1 MAETQIEWTDATWN
15 PVAGCTIVSAGC
27 TNCYAMEMARRLQ
40 AMDVAK
46 YKGLT
51 RRSGKR
57 TIWNGI
63 VREDKSALDI
73 PLRWK
78 KPKKIFVNSMSD
90 LFHEGIS
97 DAFILKVW
105 NVMRATP
112 HHHYQILTKRP
123 ERMGA
128 IVSKL
133 ISDVLPNVWLG
144 TSIESAEVVERVE
157 HLRAAPAAIRFI
169 SFEPL
174 IGAVGQIDLSNI
186 HWAIVGGESGRS
198 ARPIREE
205 WIDEIFDQ
213 CSLHDTVFFFKQWGG
228 KNKKATGRLLLQLS
242 IQCSRLIRRNA
253 RARPVMRATHF
264 VAQIAG
270 QHAPCRQHRGR
281 CRHNDALD
289 LQFAR
294 DLGRM
299 QARRAAKTQ
308 ERKPPGIDAA
318 AQCHQPDAIRHLQID
333 HPIDAGGSFQP

>member
-57 TIWNGI
+57 TIWNGV
-63 VREDKSALDI
+63 VREEHVRVGHSAAME
-73 PLRWK
+73 

-90 LFHEGIS
+90 LFHERVS

-105 NVMRATP
+105 SVMRATP
-112 HHHYQILTKRP
+112 HHHYQISTKRP

-128 IVSKL
+128 LLSKKL
-133 ISDVLPNVWLG
+133 PDVLPNVWLG
-144 TSIESAEVVERVE
+144 TSIESAEVSDRIN
-157 HLRAAPAAIRFI
+157 HLRAVPAAIRFI

-174 IGAVGQIDLSNI
+174 IGSVGEIDLAGI

-198 ARPIREE
+198 ARPVREE

-213 CSLHDTVFFFKQWGG
+213 CLLQDTAFFFKQWGTWG
-228 KNKKATGRLLLQLS
+228 RRRQASFEKANGRVYRDQVWD
-242 IQCSRLIRRNA
+242 QM
-253 RARPVMRATHF
+253 PT
-264 VAQIAG
+264 VA
-270 QHAPCRQHRGR
+270 
-281 CRHNDALD
+281 
-289 LQFAR
+289 
-294 DLGRM
+294 
-299 QARRAAKTQ
+299 
-308 ERKPPGIDAA
+308 
-318 AQCHQPDAIRHLQID
+318 
-333 HPIDAGGSFQP
+333 